1 MNEIPNFSEIFGT
14 DSNVKGY
21 FAPELPMIT
30 FKKDKIEYSIV
41 DMRYLNKNAV
51 SVFVRV
57 VNNIIEDET
66 TNEVA
71 IELHKDI
78 PQAEIRIIVDI
89 LLGLQWTMKKKGKN
103 GFYAGGSFLILG
115 IEQYD
120 YKLIVE
126 CNKDHAKYIRN
137 YYKGQAINYYEMVAD
152 VLYKDHCADS
162 ENFKR
167 VAEQYG

>member
-57 VNNIIEDET
+57 VNHIIEDET

-71 IELHKDI
+71 IELCKDI
-78 PQAEIRIIVDI
+78 PQAEIQIIVDI
-89 LLGLQWTMKKKGKN
+89 LLGLHWTMKKKGKN
-103 GFYAGGSFLILG
+103 GFYGMGNFLILG
-115 IEQYD
+115 IRQYD
-120 YKLIVE
+120 HKLIVE

-137 YYKGQAINYYEMVAD
+137 YYKGQVIDYHEMVAD
-152 VLYKDHCADS
+152 VLYKNHCANI
-162 ENFKR
+162 EVFKK
-167 VAEQYG
+167 VASQNG